1 MPFALL
7 IIGAVLLVSAIR
19 NTQGD
24 LFTLVSGDFTGQNN
38 FIFWLVAILIIG
50 AVGYIPK
57 VKPLSVAFLS
67 LVVLVMFL
75 AKGDPTKASG
85 GFFEKFTAG
94 LQSTTTAAAGSAA
107 APATTV
113 IGPNSNA
120 LPPVKINLPDL
131 PTISNLVN

>member
-7 IIGAVLLVSAIR
+7 IIGAVLVVAAIR

-24 LFTLVSGDFTGQNN
+24 LFTLVSGDFSGPSN
-38 FIFWLVAILIIG
+38 FIFWMVAILLIG
-50 AVGYIPK
+50 SIGYIPK
-57 VKPLSVAFLS
+57 IKPLSVAFLS
-67 LVVLVMFL
+67 LVVLVLFL
-75 AKGDPTKASG
+75 AKGDPSKATG

-94 LQSTTTAAAGSAA
+94 LQTTTTAAGAAA